1 MYLQKLWAKKLEKN
15 YFLLV
20 SWCHW
25 RKDQDPV
32 PDPDPIVRGT
42 DTRIR
47 IVTKMSRIQNTRI
60 KCKFLLRIAV
70 AVDFY
75 FLLAK
80 NLEIFIVIPVPEMS
94 VKVMA

>member
-1 MYLQKLWAKKLEKN
+1 MCLKGH
-15 YFLLV
+15 
-20 SWCHW
+20 C
-25 RKDQDPV
+25 RKDEDPV
-32 PDPDPIVRGT
+32 PDPDPVVICT
-42 DTRIR
+42 DSRIR
-47 IVTKMSRIQNTRI
+47 IHTKMSRIQNTRI